1 MARSEVRLIAD
12 SIAVEFE
19 RLVSAERSAGR
30 LPPAGVSMAEGQI
43 GHPVV
48 LDAGKASEL
57 VQVAARR
64 ASGLFRPSK
73 RTEVVWVD
81 GDSELAVSLVGLRVA
96 FADGLVRVLIP
107 VRCDQTGPQIVEVD
121 FAVGSPKSPAGL
133 FASTYRDPIGPELIV
148 TAWGEAL
155 VAFAW
160 QCLLGLLTGVAGATG
175 KDARGNVLVPVEASA
190 TAHGLQV
197 VPMARHRFY
206 GSSGLQPTPTRRVQT

>member
-1 MARSEVRLIAD
+1 
-12 SIAVEFE
+12 
-19 RLVSAERSAGR
+19 
-30 LPPAGVSMAEGQI
+30 MAEGQI

-48 LDAGKASEL
+48 LDPGKASEL
-57 VQVAARR
+57 VRVAARR
-64 ASGLFRPSK
+64 AAGLFRPSK

-81 GDSELAVSLVGLRVA
+81 GDSELAVGLVELRVA
-96 FADGLVRVLIP
+96 FADGLVRVMIP
-107 VRCDQTGPQIVEVD
+107 VRCDQTGPQTVEVD
-121 FAVGSPKSPAGL
+121 FAVGSPKAPAGL

-160 QCLLGLLTGVAGATG
+160 QCLLGLVTGVAGATG

-190 TAHGLQV
+190 TAKGLQI

-206 GSSGLQPTPTRRVQT
+206 GSSGLRPTPTRRVPT

>member
-1 MARSEVRLIAD
+1 VLLIAG

-19 RLVSAERSAGR
+19 RLVSSERRAGR
-30 LPPAGVSMAEGQI
+30 LPPAEVAMDEGVI
-43 GHPVV
+43 GHPVLV
-48 LDAGKASEL
+48 ESGQASEL
-57 VQVAARR
+57 MRVAARR
-64 ASGLFRPSK
+64 AAGLFHATK

-81 GDSELAVSLVGLRVA
+81 GDSELAVSLTELRVEL
-96 FADGLVRVLIP
+96 ADGLVRVFMP
-107 VRCDQTGPQIVEVD
+107 VRCDQTGPQVIEVD
-121 FAVGSPKSPAGL
+121 FAIGSPDAPAGL

-160 QCLLGLLTGVAGATG
+160 ECVLGLVAGVAGATG

-190 TAHGLQV
+190 SRGGLEI

-206 GSSGLQPTPTRRVQT
+206 GSSGLRATPARRVPT